1 MTNISHFLSLLILAL
16 AISHTGIAQTPAPEQ
31 YSCRS
36 TASPLVIDGIL
47 DEASWAKAE
56 WTNEFVDIEGDKKPK
71 PTYRTRVK
79 MLWDEQ
85 YFYIAA
91 EMEEPHLWA
100 TYDQRDM
107 VIFHENDFEVFID
120 PDGDTHQYYEL
131 EINALGT
138 VWDLMLIKP
147 YRDGGPAIDAWDIA
161 GLKKGVKLNGTLN
174 NPNDTD
180 KGWTIELAMPWEIL
194 REAARESRKP
204 VAGDVWRV
212 NFSRVNWKTEKIDGT
227 YAKRINPETGKP
239 FPESNWVWSPQGV
252 IAMHQP
258 ETWGYVTFM
267 NEGQVIRND
276 DLQQNE
282 NCKWKLREVY
292 FAQRE
297 FFEKNGTY
305 SNQADQLGVD
315 KNVALSI
322 TPSMFEATIDLGQYT
337 WHIDHQGR
345 TWKTAISKK

>member
-1 MTNISHFLSLLILAL
+1 
-16 AISHTGIAQTPAPEQ
+16 
-31 YSCRS
+31 
-36 TASPLVIDGIL
+36 
-47 DEASWAKAE
+47 
-56 WTNEFVDIEGDKKPK
+56 
-71 PTYRTRVK
+71 
-79 MLWDEQ
+79 
-85 YFYIAA
+85 
-91 EMEEPHLWA
+91 
-100 TYDQRDM
+100 
-107 VIFHENDFEVFID
+107 
-120 PDGDTHQYYEL
+120 
-131 EINALGT
+131 
-138 VWDLMLIKP
+138 
-147 YRDGGPAIDAWDIA
+147 
-161 GLKKGVKLNGTLN
+161 
-174 NPNDTD
+174 
-180 KGWTIELAMPWEIL
+180 
-194 REAARESRKP
+194 
-204 VAGDVWRV
+204 
-212 NFSRVNWKTEKIDGT
+212 
-227 YAKRINPETGKP
+227 P

>member
-47 DEASWAKAE
+47 DEAGWAKAE

-120 PDGDTHQYYEL
+120 PD
-131 EINALGT
+131 
-138 VWDLMLIKP
+138 
-147 YRDGGPAIDAWDIA
+147 
-161 GLKKGVKLNGTLN
+161 
-174 NPNDTD
+174 
-180 KGWTIELAMPWEIL
+180 
-194 REAARESRKP
+194 
-204 VAGDVWRV
+204 
-212 NFSRVNWKTEKIDGT
+212 
-227 YAKRINPETGKP
+227 
-239 FPESNWVWSPQGV
+239 
-252 IAMHQP
+252 
-258 ETWGYVTFM
+258 
-267 NEGQVIRND
+267 
-276 DLQQNE
+276 
-282 NCKWKLREVY
+282 
-292 FAQRE
+292 
-297 FFEKNGTY
+297 
-305 SNQADQLGVD
+305 
-315 KNVALSI
+315 
-322 TPSMFEATIDLGQYT
+322 
-337 WHIDHQGR
+337 
-345 TWKTAISKK
+345 